1 MAVRVDEIGGAEE
14 ALKSTVNSGV
24 AEDLVQV
31 RDFGED
37 IVTGI
42 AFGGEEGFN
51 LAVDILVYRGR
62 VSGLHGDIAVGQV
75 GLDLGVGQ
83 EDGCGHE
90 AGLFAVEK
98 DQGAG
103 KE

>member
-1 MAVRVDEIGGAEE
+1 MAVAVRVDEVGGAEE

-42 AFGGEEGFN
+42 AFGGEEGFD
-51 LAVDILVYRGR
+51 LAVNFGGPRADVR
-62 VSGLHGDIAVGQV
+62 
-75 GLDLGVGQ
+75 
-83 EDGCGHE
+83 
-90 AGLFAVEK
+90 FAR
-98 DQGAG
+98 
-103 KE
+103 